1 MYETVTFQIKT
12 DDGYELTAEV
22 EVLITG
28 TLIPADFY
36 EDVDDN
42 REVLIENIAIFDEDG
57 DPVNKPSERLLDIV
71 AEHIDDN
78 FLNIYRG
85 ATTIDNFHSD
95 YNLRDLI

>member
-28 TLIPADFY
+28 SLIPADFY

-42 REVLIENIAIFDEDG
+42 REVLVEKIAIFDEDG

-78 FLNIYRG
+78 FIEIYNG

-95 YNLRDLI
+95 YKLRDLI

>member
-22 EVLITG
+22 KVLITG
-28 TLIPADFY
+28 SFREATFHHEA
-36 EDVDDN
+36 EDE
-42 REVLIENIAIFDEDG
+42 REIDIENIAIFDKDG

-85 ATTIDNFHSD
+85 ATTIDDFKSD
-95 YNLRDLI
+95 YKLRDLI

>member
-12 DDGYELTAEV
+12 DDSYELTAEV

-28 TLIPADFY
+28 RLIPADFY

-42 REVLIENIAIFDEDG
+42 REVLIEKIAIFDEDG
-57 DPVNKPSERLLDIV
+57 DPVAKPSKKIIEIV
-71 AEHIDDN
+71 EEHIDDN
-78 FLNIYRG
+78 FLKIYRG
-85 ATTIDNFHSD
+85 ATTIDDFKSN

>member
-1 MYETVTFQIKT
+1 MYEQITFQIVT
-12 DDGYELTAEV
+12 HDNYELTAEV
-22 EVLITG
+22 KVLITG

-57 DPVNKPSERLLDIV
+57 DPVNKPSKRLIEIV
-71 AEHIDDN
+71 EEHIDDN

-85 ATTIDNFHSD
+85 ATTINDFKSD
-95 YNLRDLI
+95 HNLSDLL

>member
-12 DDGYELTAEV
+12 DDSYELTAEV
-22 EVLITG
+22 KVLITG
-28 TLIPADFY
+28 SFREATFHHEA
-36 EDVDDN
+36 EDE
-42 REVLIENIAIFDEDG
+42 REIDIENIAIFDEDG
-57 DPVNKPSERLLDIV
+57 DPVAKPSQRLLDIV

-85 ATTIDNFHSD
+85 ATTIDDFKSD

>member
-28 TLIPADFY
+28 TLIPASFY

-42 REVLIENIAIFDEDG
+42 REVLVENVNIFDEDG
-57 DPVNKPSERLLDIV
+57 DPVAKPSKRLLEIV
-71 AEHIDDN
+71 EEHIDDN

-85 ATTIDNFHSD
+85 ATTINDFKSD
-95 YNLRDLI
+95 YKLRDLI

>member
-12 DDGYELTAEV
+12 NDGYELTAEV

-42 REVLIENIAIFDEDG
+42 REVLVENIAIFDEDG
-57 DPVNKPSERLLDIV
+57 DPVNKPSKRLIEIV
-71 AEHIDDN
+71 EEHIDDN

-85 ATTIDNFHSD
+85 ATTIDDFHSD
-95 YNLRDLI
+95 YKLRDLI